1 MTEKLDNDRRLLCE
15 AVEKAVSMKMR
26 TPKDFDFL
34 RDRIY
39 SKLNILISS
48 TTLKR
53 IWGYLVDE
61 STPRESSLSVLAQ
74 YLGYRDFETFC
85 QRITDDGISA
95 SDPVLGRHLHVTEDL
110 QAGDQIILKWD
121 PLRVCTIKYLN
132 DSRFQVICSEKTR
145 LQPGDTFF
153 CTTMIEGEPLYLD
166 RLCQGDNQPI
176 GYVCGKK
183 GGITFEI
190 IR

>member
-61 STPRESSLSVLAQ
+61 STPRDSSLSVLAQ
-74 YLGYRDFETFC
+74 YL
-85 QRITDDGISA
+85 
-95 SDPVLGRHLHVTEDL
+95 
-110 QAGDQIILKWD
+110 
-121 PLRVCTIKYLN
+121 
-132 DSRFQVICSEKTR
+132 
-145 LQPGDTFF
+145 
-153 CTTMIEGEPLYLD
+153 
-166 RLCQGDNQPI
+166 
-176 GYVCGKK
+176 
-183 GGITFEI
+183 
-190 IR
+190 